1 MTDYLFQ
8 DFESKSELNLEVCG
22 LDRYVKHPST
32 GVLLLSYALNKEEP
46 KLWAPHKEPF
56 PAALEELL
64 DDPFVK
70 KVSWNA
76 GFERHIYKFV
86 LKRDISINEWLDP
99 MIYARHCSMPGYL
112 EAVSEIMGLEAGEA
126 KYKWGNKKDPGEAQR
141 LLRMFCEPVCEAR
154 EETLFGSEPAIFRNW
169 ETDPEDWKKF
179 GEYCCTDLTAMRSLL
194 RKLMKYPLP
203 EIEMR
208 GWYLDQAI
216 NERGIPTDPVLIQNA
231 LHIAEQTKYAL
242 ELRMKKITGLDNPN
256 SRDQLLAWAKKE
268 HYPYN
273 SMGKVWVQSAI
284 SGSDISDNCRE
295 VFLMRQQ
302 ASKTSWAKF
311 EAIQNIV
318 SSDGRLRNQFS
329 FLGSARA
336 GRWAGRD
343 VQMQNLSKPTKEL
356 EKNLDRA
363 VELVR
368 AGKYDLIK
376 QEFSNEM
383 DVVSGVVRASF
394 RTPDGQ
400 MFDIADLS
408 AIENRGIGWE
418 TNCAAILDVF
428 RQGKDPYKDFATR
441 LYKTPYEAVTKEQR
455 TKSKPAVL
463 GAGYRLSGG
472 EEGVD
477 KWNNPIKTGLWGYGL
492 AMGIELTR
500 EESHNAVQIFREA
513 YPQVVHAWYD
523 LENAVMDV
531 ICGGHPATV
540 CKVYFEMVDGVLVAR
555 LPSGRCLHY
564 IEPRIDQMEFFGKMK
579 PTITYMGQDSVT
591 KQWIRISTHGG
602 KLLENITQA
611 IARDVLLH
619 GMLLADE
626 AGLEIVLHIHDEI
639 GIVRGTES
647 KLDELIRCMSAVPKW
662 APGLILGAAG
672 FSSQYYKKD

>member
-1 MTDYLFQ
+1 MTDFLFL
-8 DFESKSELNLEVCG
+8 DFESRSEIDLEERG
-22 LDRYVKHPST
+22 LDNYARSPST
-32 GVLLLSYALNKEEP
+32 SVLLQSYALNKDEP
-46 KLWAPHKEPF
+46 FLWQPHLEPF
-56 PAALEELL
+56 PAILSEIL

-76 GFERHIYKFV
+76 GFERNIYKHV
-86 LKRDISINEWLDP
+86 LDRDIPINEWLDP
-99 MIYARHCSMPGYL
+99 MIYARHCSIPGSL
-112 EAVSEIMGLEAGEA
+112 AAASEVLGLGIDSAKITDGE
-126 KYKWGNKKDPGEAQR
+126 R
-141 LLRMFCEPVCEAR
+141 LIQIFCEPVCEAR
-154 EETLFGSEPAIFRNW
+154 QETLFGSEPAIFRNW
-169 ETDPEDWKKF
+169 DTDPEDWKKF
-179 GEYCCTDLTAMRSLL
+179 CDYCRQDVIAERAIL
-194 RKLMKYPLP
+194 RKLINKFPLP

-216 NERGIPTDPVLIQNA
+216 NERGIPTDPILIQNA

-256 SRDQLLAWAKKE
+256 SRDQLLEWAKKE
-268 HYPYN
+268 KYLYN

-311 EAIQNIV
+311 ETIQNIV

-329 FLGSARA
+329 FLGSSRC
-336 GRWAGRD
+336 GRWNGRD
-343 VQMQNLSKPTKEL
+343 VQMLNLSKPTKEIESKL
-356 EKNLDRA
+356 ER
-363 VELVR
+363 VVGLVR
-368 AGKYDLIK
+368 LGKYDVIK
-376 QEFSNEM
+376 QEFNNEM
-383 DVVSGVVRASF
+383 DVVSGVVRAAF
-394 RTPDGQ
+394 RAPDGQ

-428 RQGKDPYKDFATR
+428 RQGKDPYKDFAAR
-441 LYKTPYEAVTKEQR
+441 LYKIPYDAVTKEQR
-455 TKSKPAVL
+455 TIGKPGTL
-463 GAGYRLSGG
+463 GCGYRLSGG

-477 KWNNPIKTGLWGYGL
+477 KWGNPIKTGLWGYSH
-492 AMGIELTR
+492 AMGIFISR
-500 EESHNAVQIFREA
+500 DDSHLSVQVFREA
-513 YPQVVHAWYD
+513 FPQVVHAWYD
-523 LENAVMDV
+523 LENAIMDIV
-531 ICGGHPATV
+531 CGGPPATV
-540 CKVYFEMVDGVLVAR
+540 CKVYFEMVDGVLVSR

-626 AGLEIVLHIHDEI
+626 AGLEIVLHCHDEL
-639 GIVRGTES
+639 GILRGTES
-647 KLDELIRCMSAVPKW
+647 KLDELIRCMSTVPKW

>member
-1 MTDYLFQ
+1 MQKLYIDCETR
-8 DFESKSELNLEVCG
+8 SEIE
-22 LDRYVKHPST
+22 LDTR
-32 GVLLLSYALNKEEP
+32 GVDNYS
-46 KLWAPHKEPF
+46 
-56 PAALEELL
+56 
-64 DDPFVK
+64 
-70 KVSWNA
+70 
-76 GFERHIYKFV
+76 
-86 LKRDISINEWLDP
+86 
-99 MIYARHCSMPGYL
+99 RHCSTKVLMVAFAFDDGPINLWECHKNPLPTFLKDGLEDPFTLKIAFNATFERNIFERCLNLSVPISEWSDVMIYCRHCSIPGSL
-112 EAVSEIMGLEAGEA
+112 AAASEVMGLGIDAAKITDGE
-126 KYKWGNKKDPGEAQR
+126 R
-141 LLRMFCEPVCEAR
+141 LIQIFCEPVCEAR

-169 ETDPEDWKKF
+169 ETDPEDWEKF
-179 GEYCCTDLTAMRSLL
+179 CRYCRQDVIAERAIL
-194 RKLMKYPLP
+194 RKLINKFPLP

-216 NERGIPTDPVLIQNA
+216 NERGIPTDPILIQNA
-231 LHIAEQTKYAL
+231 LHVAEQTKYAL

-428 RQGKDPYKDFATR
+428 RQGKDPYKDFGTR
-441 LYKTPYEAVTKEQR
+441 LYKVPYEAVTKEQR
-455 TKSKPAVL
+455 TNSKPAVL

-477 KWNNPIKTGLWGYGL
+477 KWSNPIKTGLWGYAH
-492 AMGIELTR
+492 AMGVLISR
-500 EESHNAVQIFREA
+500 DDAHDSVQIFREA

-602 KLLENITQA
+602 KLLENVTQA

-626 AGLEIVLHIHDEI
+626 AGLEIVLHVHDEV
-639 GIVRGTES
+639 GIVRGSES
-647 KLDELIRCMSAVPKW
+647 KLDELIRCMSVVPKW